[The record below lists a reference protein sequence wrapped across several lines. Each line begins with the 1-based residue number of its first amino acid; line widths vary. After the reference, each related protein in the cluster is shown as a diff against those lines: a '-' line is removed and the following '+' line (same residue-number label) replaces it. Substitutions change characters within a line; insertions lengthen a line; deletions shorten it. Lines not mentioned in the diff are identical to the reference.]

1 VVLRWR
7 WNSVSLEE
15 GFGGEFGEVLGLVVA
30 AGDDLEGLKA
40 RNLGLEV
47 LGCFGAATEDGL

>member
-1 VVLRWR
+1 MRAWG
-7 WNSVSLEE
+7 SVGLVE